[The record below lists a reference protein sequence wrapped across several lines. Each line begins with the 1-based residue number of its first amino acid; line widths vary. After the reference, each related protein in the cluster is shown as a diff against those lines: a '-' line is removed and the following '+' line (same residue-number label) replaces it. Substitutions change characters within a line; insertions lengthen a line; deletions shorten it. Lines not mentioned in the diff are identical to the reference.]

1 MAQVN
6 GREKNDFEKEAE
18 LDIFYIENW
27 SFMLDLKIFLKTFA
41 VVTKRA
47 ISKK

>member
-6 GREKNDFEKEAE
+6 WREKNNFEDEAK

-27 SFMLDLKIFLKTFA
+27 GMILDLKIIFKTLWIIFN
-41 VVTKRA
+41 KR
-47 ISKK
+47 

>member
-6 GREKNDFEKEAE
+6 GRELNDFKKEAE

-27 SFMLDLKIFLKTFA
+27 SSLLDLKIILKTFS
-41 VVTKRA
+41 VILSRK
-47 ISKK
+47 